1 MKCLWSLSA
10 LHLLF
15 TSYSAHS
22 FINANPHT
30 MKQHSM
36 HQEMDGNAHRAD
48 PLHVHLSHDSVQAR
62 AAEIADTPIVHA
74 IGGAFGSVLSLVLL
88 YPLDRIRVEMQSRV
102 ASPINQSS
110 RELPN
115 VLQTRNLRH
124 NRSSFDSVKDKKGES
139 LLNSN
144 KTVGG
149 GEDICQDKAM
159 REDTKSS
166 RYGVLKCLSDLSE
179 RGELYRGILPVM
191 LSMSL
196 SNFIFFYAH
205 EAVKNIIFSN
215 QAKNTAKGA
224 GKALLAS
231 TLAGVVNVLVTN
243 PLWVATLR
251 IQIGSNNSEN
261 VNNENS
267 RQRKSSLFSIIRKIV
282 HEEGLLK
289 LWSGTAASL
298 VLCSNPAIQISLYER
313 LKRNILD
320 ARKVKKGDIGASL
333 SLGMLD
339 AFLIGALSKAFA
351 TIATYPLQLAQ
362 VLIRLQHDDHS
373 HDDKEEKQHQ
383 GKLIV
388 QREKYSGSI
397 DCLRKLWKRGGILA
411 WYSGIDA
418 KLLQTVLTAAFT
430 FLSYEQV
437 LSAVKRAIIIVYTVQ
452 AKRNGKSY

>member
-1 MKCLWSLSA
+1 
-10 LHLLF
+10 
-15 TSYSAHS
+15 
-22 FINANPHT
+22 
-30 MKQHSM
+30 MKQHTM
-36 HQEMDGNAHRAD
+36 HQEMDGNTDYNHAHRAY

-124 NRSSFDSVKDKKGES
+124 SRNSLDCVKKKKKGES
-139 LLNSN
+139 LLHSN
-144 KTVGG
+144 QAVDG

-159 REDTKSS
+159 GEDPKSS
-166 RYGVLKCLSDLSE
+166 RYGVLKCLFDLSE

-205 EAVKNIIFSN
+205 EAVKNIIFNN

-231 TLAGVVNVLVTN
+231 ALAGVVNVLVTN

-251 IQIGSNNSEN
+251 IQIGSNNSES

-267 RQRKSSLFSIIRKIV
+267 RQRKSSLFSIIRKIIN
-282 HEEGLLK
+282 EEGLLK

-373 HDDKEEKQHQ
+373 HDDKKEKRHEK
-383 GKLIV
+383 KLIV